1 MPSIWE
7 QRIEALED
15 NIQQDLALCKE
26 YEDTLRYED
35 DPRRKA
41 RYKKEIESLMASAT
55 KYQQELNDLKNDL
68 SRITVSNYE
77 TNIKLESIETQLGML
92 TNTQVAMC
100 DFLSNFRQEI
110 LNQYQTSEQKVIE
123 SITNKLEDN
132 QIITVKLIL
141 FALANNQISEA
152 EINQILNT
160 TQQALTILKQKNISL
175 PPEQKALAK
184 VFSDPKLDTKHR
196 LKVAIPIIPLILTY
210 EGQIELGNGVNLK
223 SVWQNLV
230 AKFKGN

>member
-41 RYKKEIESLMASAT
+41 RYKKEIESLMASAA
-55 KYQQELNDLKNDL
+55 KYQQELDNLKNDL
-68 SRITVSNYE
+68 SQITVSNYE

-110 LNQYQTSEQKVIE
+110 LNQYQTSERKVIE

-184 VFSDPKLDTKHR
+184 VFSDPKLD
-196 LKVAIPIIPLILTY
+196 
-210 EGQIELGNGVNLK
+210 
-223 SVWQNLV
+223 
-230 AKFKGN
+230 